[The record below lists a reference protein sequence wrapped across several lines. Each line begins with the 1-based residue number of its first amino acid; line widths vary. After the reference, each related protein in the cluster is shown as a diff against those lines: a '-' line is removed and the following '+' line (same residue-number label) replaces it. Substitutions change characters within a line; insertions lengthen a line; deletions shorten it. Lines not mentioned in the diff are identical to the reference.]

1 MRVGIDYLPATS
13 HAPGAGRYSRELV
26 RALVTLEERPELAL
40 FDVGRAERTI
50 DPRALGLP
58 FGDPR
63 VRRVTRSIPRRALPF
78 LAAVGF
84 DASRILGGVDVFHHV
99 RPGGPPVRHAPQV
112 LPIAEL
118 PDADGPEVAELREEA
133 RRMSALVVFCADWRV
148 RVAERLAFPI
158 ERIHVTP
165 VGCEHWRRTLPEL
178 PTADDPPRIL
188 VLGATRAE
196 RRPLAVFRAFERVR
210 ERGIDARLVIC
221 GRKGPVESALVDAAR
236 ASPHGRF
243 LERIEDPR
251 EADLPALVARSSA
264 LVHLDPRAGTPVTPL
279 EALAAGVTVV
289 ASRIPCFIEHL
300 EGVAEFVDDTE
311 AVREPVYLAAA
322 IERALTSRS
331 DGLALARRTAR
342 AREFTWER
350 CARSTLAVWR
360 IASN

>member
-1 MRVGIDYLPATS
+1 VRVGIDYLPATS

-26 RALVTLEERPELAL
+26 RALIGLDERPDLAL

-78 LAAVGF
+78 LAAAGF
-84 DASRILGGVDVFHHV
+84 DASRLLGGVDVFHHV
-99 RPGGPPVRHAPQV
+99 RPGGPPVRRARQV
-112 LPIAEL
+112 LAIAEL
-118 PDADGPEVAELREEA
+118 PDGNGQGLATLRDEA

-148 RVAERLAFPI
+148 RVAERLSFPI

-178 PTADDPPRIL
+178 PTPDDPPRIL

-196 RRPLAVFRAFERVR
+196 RRPLAIFRAFERVR
-210 ERGIDARLVIC
+210 ERGIDARLVIA
-221 GRKGPVESALVDAAR
+221 GRAGPIESTLGEAVR
-236 ASPHGRF
+236 ASAHGPF
-243 LERIEDPR
+243 LERILDPC

-264 LVHLDPRAGTPVTPL
+264 LVHLDPSAGTPVTPL
-279 EALAAGVTVV
+279 EALASGVPVV
-289 ASRIPCFIEHL
+289 LSRIPCFTEHL
-300 EGVAEFVDDTE
+300 DGLAEFVDDAE

-322 IERALTSRS
+322 VERALTSRV
-331 DGLALARRTAR
+331 DGLALAQRAAR
-342 AREFTWER
+342 AREFTWAR
-350 CARSTLAVWR
+350 CARSTFAVWR
-360 IASN
+360 TAST